1 MFIDDE
7 VKLLPDFLNQERA
20 CSVDGLR
27 FEVIGNDV
35 IEIIGWSN
43 YIHLRSITRTIALQE
58 LEAIKIH
65 FMSLLKR
72 FQSLS
77 DFFEGKNLKYSLWFE
92 DYGKG
97 SLVIC
102 STFGET
108 IEWLIS
114 I

>member
-1 MFIDDE
+1 MYIVDE
-7 VKLLPDFLNQERA
+7 IKLLPDFLSQGRA
-20 CSVDGLR
+20 FSVDGLR
-27 FEVIGNDV
+27 FEVIDNNL

-43 YIHLRSITRTIALQE
+43 YTHLRSITRTIALQE
-58 LEAIKIH
+58 LEAIQILFK
-65 FMSLLKR
+65 SLLKR

-77 DFFEGKNLKYSLWFE
+77 DFFDGKNLKYSLWFD
-92 DYGKG
+92 DYSKG

-108 IEWLIS
+108 IDWLTS